1 MRQTKT
7 ERLSDPIGAF
17 GDRLYS
23 LCTQNGLFSE
33 HWGGHVP
40 REMHGVWAHP
50 IKLLDGFWFGL
61 STSPD
66 GAPDW
71 LIEAT
76 AVTAYPERIAF
87 DYQTQ
92 GLTVT
97 RQDCVPDG
105 IPGMVISL
113 TVTCKDPAIRRAGLT
128 LHALFRSD
136 LRPAWLGEERGMVD
150 GADFVV
156 VRQSARVVTQA
167 SGSAGYDPGTL
178 RDAQSTI
185 VATQLTHTQCVFG
198 DSANDWTCIIGSDLD
213 PAHYETGNALW
224 GPQHTHGH
232 GISAHLRYALTFDTR
247 GEATLRFFIA
257 GSTAGEAN
265 AAATLSTLRASHIEL
280 MDAKRAHAEATVRCS
295 AITTP
300 DSRLNDAITWS
311 KLVTQM
317 LVRDVPGIGSAVG
330 AGFPEYPW
338 WFGIDGAYAV
348 LPMLQS
354 GQFEHAKS
362 ILRFLMRASINT
374 NPDEPG
380 RVLHEMSSSGVV
392 FNKGNMVETPA
403 FVRAVHQTVEWTGD
417 LDFLREMYD
426 FCKQALI
433 EYALGRNDADGDLC
447 PSGRSII
454 ETVEMH
460 ADFEVI
466 DVATYTYEALWR
478 LAELAQVMNEHKVA
492 DALNAQA
499 ETLAARIRDEWW
511 LPNERLFADVRATRA
526 EVDDKIGALQQIARQ
541 QHWLLEQQQQIDDAR
556 RWFDQAR
563 AANSGLAAD
572 VDGHWLLR
580 HWVVM
585 CPLESGIATP
595 EQAALTLARL
605 RTGEFC
611 GEWGMYLHPERHD
624 VMTVNTGLLAY
635 AAARYGDN
643 GLALEM
649 IGKLT
654 RAFSYRTPGAIAEAL
669 PDLWCF
675 YQLWSNYGIVA
686 PVVEYFMGITPRA
699 HVRTITIAPMLPDG
713 WNALQVERMRI
724 GDDDELDASVTRE
737 GNTIRVR
744 ASGLSGYRGSI
755 GVTLPVGARVAIATL
770 NGQPTPMTLEDTH
783 AGPRATASCAF
794 ETPVELVV
802 QLG

>member
-7 ERLSDPIGAF
+7 ERLSDPIGTF

-61 STSPD
+61 STAIDS
-66 GAPDW
+66 APDW
-71 LIEAT
+71 LIEA
-76 AVTAYPERIAF
+76 ASVTAFPERIAF
-87 DYQTQ
+87 DYRTQ
-92 GLTVT
+92 GLEIT
-97 RQDCVPDG
+97 RQDFVPDG
-105 IPGMVISL
+105 MAGMVVTL
-113 TVTCKDPAIRRAGLT
+113 TVTCKDPALRRSGLT

-150 GADFVV
+150 GADYVV
-156 VRQSARVVTQA
+156 VRQSTRVVTQPTGA
-167 SGSAGYDPGTL
+167 AGYDPGTL
-178 RDAQSTI
+178 RDAPPTVVS
-185 VATQLTHTQCVFG
+185 TQLMQTQCVFG
-198 DSANDWTCIIGSDLD
+198 DAANPWTCIVGSDLD
-213 PAHYETGNALW
+213 PAVHETGNTLW
-224 GPQHTHGH
+224 GPQHTHGQ

-247 GEATLRFFIA
+247 GQASIRFFIT
-257 GSTAGEAN
+257 GSATGEAE
-265 AAATLSTLRASHIEL
+265 ASTTLSTLRTSHVEL
-280 MDAKRAHAEATVRCS
+280 MDAKRAHAEATVRSS

-300 DSRLNDAITWS
+300 DIRLNEAIAWS

-362 ILRFLMRASINT
+362 ILLFLMRESLAT
-374 NPDEPG
+374 NADEPG
-380 RVLHEMSSSGVV
+380 RVLHEMSSNGVV

-403 FVRAVHQTVEWTGD
+403 FVRAVHQVVEWTGD
-417 LDFLREMYD
+417 LDFLRDVYG

-433 EYALGRNDADGDLC
+433 DYALGANDADGDLC

-478 LAELAQVMNEHKVA
+478 LAELAQLMGESTLA
-492 DALNAQA
+492 ERLNAQA
-499 ETLAARIRDEWW
+499 ETLSTRIRDEWW
-511 LPNERLFADVRATRA
+511 LPEERLFADVRATRA
-526 EVDDKIGALQQIARQ
+526 EVDEKIGALQQIARQ

-556 RWFDQAR
+556 RWFDHAR
-563 AANSGLAAD
+563 AANAGLASD
-572 VDGHWLLR
+572 TDGHWLLR

-595 EQAALTLARL
+595 EQAKLALARL
-605 RTGEFC
+605 RTDEFC

-635 AAARYGDN
+635 AAARYGDT
-643 GLALEM
+643 GLALDM
-649 IGKLT
+649 IAKLT

-675 YQLWSNYGIVA
+675 YQLWSNYGIVS
-686 PVVEYFMGITPRA
+686 PVVEYFMGIAPRA
-699 HVRTITIAPMLPDG
+699 HAREITIAPLLPDG
-713 WNALQVERMRI
+713 WNSLRVERMRI

-737 GNTIRVR
+737 GKTIRVR
-744 ASGLSGYRGSI
+744 ASGLNGYRGSI
-755 GVTLPVGARVAIATL
+755 GVTLPNGAHIAHTTL
-770 NGQPTPMTLEDTH
+770 NGNAVPLTLEHTH
-783 AGPRATASCAF
+783 AGARATVSFSFDALA
-794 ETPVELVV
+794 ELIV
-802 QLG
+802 QLV